1 MVYYMI
7 DDGPKKIYSVRLTL
21 KMARFLRKIG
31 IGNMSRGVRDLV
43 KKASSTEVKDD
54 ENQSDRQ

>member
-1 MVYYMI
+1 MS

-31 IGNMSRGVRDLV
+31 IGSLSKGVRDLV
-43 KKASSTEVKDD
+43 NKASCRELKDD
-54 ENQSDRQ
+54 ENQNDRQ

>member
-31 IGNMSRGVRDLV
+31 LGNMSRGVRDLV